1 MHTASIR
8 LLSLGVMVL
17 LGLTLIRPSSVDA
30 QCAMS
35 LSTGLSGNTSTTAP
49 SGISFEVTALQSTKI
64 CRIWAP
70 LASGTHSIQIF
81 YNPGGLILTPG
92 VSGGWNPTGWISL
105 GTATAVGNGAGTN
118 YAELQLDLNVLMNPG
133 DKYGFALRPL
143 TSTPVYYT
151 SGTPYVFSDSYISI
165 NTQAWSGNVPL
176 FGQGGTFIFP
186 RRFAGRIAYEEGC
199 YFPQNIISYQLLDA
213 AMQPTSFVNIPGAI
227 NLAYNVSFPN
237 EETNVGITVNLRNVI
252 TNALVYN
259 YTFSA
264 LKPAGQVLNG
274 IENIPLPGNLPS
286 GYFKVEVIFNTK
298 NTCMKYADYPAP
310 PSTLLLL
317 PPGAQM
323 CIVWPGDTDN
333 DGVVNYA
340 DRAALNRYIYE
351 ANMRSTWLQGPTR
364 YSIVGGLDYID
375 WKAQPSAPWNTPDGC
390 YKDTDGN
397 GVINN
402 FDYIAIKMNWLKRNT
417 AVLPKGSDVFTTASF
432 SLDQNYPNPFN
443 PSTTL
448 RYAAPERSQVHL
460 VVTDML
466 GRTVATLVDN
476 AVDAG
481 VHSVE
486 FDASDLT
493 SGSYVATVRMTGLES
508 GLTYSRN
515 VNMLLNK

>member
-1 MHTASIR
+1 MHTASLR
-8 LLSLGVMVL
+8 LASLGVMVL
-17 LGLTLIRPSSVDA
+17 LGLSLIRPSSVDA

-70 LASGTHSIQIF
+70 ISTGTHTIEIF

-105 GTATAVGNGAGTN
+105 GQVTTTGNGTGTN
-118 YAELQLDLNVLMNPG
+118 YTELPLDLNLLMNPG
-133 DKYGFALRPL
+133 DKFGFALRPI

-151 SGTPYVFSDSYISI
+151 SGTPYVFSDAYISI
-165 NTQAWSGNVPL
+165 NTQGWSGNVPL

-186 RRFAGRIAYEEGC
+186 RRFAGKISYEEGC
-199 YFPQNIISYQLLDA
+199 YFPENIVSYQLLDV
-213 AMQPTSFVNIPGAI
+213 AMQPTSFVNIPGAF
-227 NLAYNVSFPN
+227 NLAYSVSFPD
-237 EETNVGITVNLRNVI
+237 EETNVGVTVNLRNVI
-252 TNALVYN
+252 TNALVYTH
-259 YTFSA
+259 TFSA

-274 IENIPLPGNLPS
+274 IEYIPVPGNLPS

-298 NTCMKYADYPAP
+298 NTCMNYDDYLAP

-333 DGVVNYA
+333 NGIVNYA
-340 DRAALNRYIYE
+340 DRAALNKYIFD

-364 YSIVGGLDYID
+364 YSVIGGLDYID

-402 FDYIAIKMNWLKRNT
+402 FDYIAVKMNWLKSNG
-417 AVLPKGSDVFTTASF
+417 AVLPKGADLFNTASF
-432 SLDQNYPNPFN
+432 NLDQNYPNPFN
-443 PSTTL
+443 PTTML
-448 RYAAPERSQVHL
+448 RYATPERSHVRL

-466 GRTVATLVDN
+466 GRTVATLVDGV
-476 AVDAG
+476 VDAG
-481 VHSVE
+481 VNTAE
-486 FDASDLT
+486 FDARGLT
-493 SGSYVATVRMTGLES
+493 SGGYIATVHMTGIES
-508 GLTYSRN
+508 GLSYTRAIKM
-515 VNMLLNK
+515 VLGK